1 MKAIKLIGTF
11 LKTAREKKNISIE
24 QISQKTKINVNI
36 LKALEDNNI
45 EKLPNL
51 TYVKGFVKNYAIAVG
66 VDVDEAK
73 ACLDH
78 TYSNDANPAQEKKQD
93 TKKAQKPS
101 IQPTEPSKNNDQD
114 HNNEHKELA
123 ISFIHN
129 LAKKKYIFGAVV
141 LIVFVTIVNSV
152 VTWIG
157 NINAEKLEV
166 EKQVRIITE
175 PVLKSESSN
184 ILKMNASK
192 KFAKKIVME
201 EVAKKAVV
209 KINKKPIVKKE
220 IVKEEKKEVSPE
232 ENKKPAVEK
241 KAVVKLAPG
250 TFPFKRFSP
259 APLKMYSTVSDSTEA
274 KDESLL
280 PNNIKASLVAGL
292 ENVYIV
298 AQDDDT
304 WISYQVDGKPIKRYV
319 LKKGRRVL
327 IKGEKVL
334 LFIGNY
340 NVARIFYNN
349 KLVEAK
355 TRTGVK
361 SLIFPLAAAKDH
373 MLPLF
378 PSYKGIPYKAAE
390 YIAKMVSET
399 I

>member
-1 MKAIKLIGTF
+1 MKAIKKIGTF

-66 VDVDEAK
+66 VDVNEAK
-73 ACLDH
+73 ACLEH
-78 TYSNDANPAQEKKQD
+78 TYNGDSTQEIQAEP
-93 TKKAQKPS
+93 KAVQKPS
-101 IQPTEPSKNNDQD
+101 IPPTESAKNTDQD

-129 LAKKKYIFGAVV
+129 LAKKKYIFGFVV

-166 EKQVRIITE
+166 EKQVRLITE

-184 ILKMNASK
+184 ILEMNASK
-192 KFAKKIVME
+192 KFAK
-201 EVAKKAVV
+201 EVAKKTVLKPIKKEEIKKVIIKKEEVKLEV
-209 KINKKPIVKKE
+209 KIAEIKAPAIKKKTI
-220 IVKEEKKEVSPE
+220 
-232 ENKKPAVEK
+232 
-241 KAVVKLAPG
+241 VKLAPG
-250 TFPFKRFSP
+250 KFPFKKFSP
-259 APLKMYSTVSDSTEA
+259 APLKMYSTISDSTEA

-280 PNNIKASLVAGL
+280 PNNIKASLIAGL

-298 AQDDDT
+298 AHDDDT
-304 WISYQVDGKPIKRYV
+304 WISYQIDGNPIKRYV

-327 IKGEKVL
+327 IKGEKIL

-361 SLIFPLAAAKDH
+361 SLIFPPAAAKDH

-390 YIAKMVSET
+390 YIEKMVSET